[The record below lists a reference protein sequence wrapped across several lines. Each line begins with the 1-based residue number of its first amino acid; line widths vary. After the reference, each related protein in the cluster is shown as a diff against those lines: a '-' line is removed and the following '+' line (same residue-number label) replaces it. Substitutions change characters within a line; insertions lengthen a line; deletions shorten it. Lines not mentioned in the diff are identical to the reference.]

1 MENKRKIERL
11 TNEET
16 IALNKQSE
24 NFKKSLQERKNKIP
38 EILYVLYSQR
48 ELLRIR
54 SEIGRLNIPLNFN
67 IPLHDLIQNLSVW
80 CPELSVKYMLK
91 PCIQVNNYA
100 FSKIAGTNKGI
111 FYRLTMFLW
120 KFSFVRKLH
129 KKLKIN
135 LRLFNSALE
144 TEILSLQGY
153 RMSELSSFNDSDD
166 VIHSFTEIVDNL
178 QKIVPEKYAELAD
191 AINDYNEAAIA
202 FYEATQQNYE
212 KLTLN

>member
-1 MENKRKIERL
+1 MENKRNIGRL
-11 TNEET
+11 TKEET

-24 NFKKSLQERKNKIP
+24 NFKQSLKERKNKIP

-48 ELLRIR
+48 ELLKIR
-54 SEIGRLNIPLNFN
+54 SEIGRFNIPLNFN

-100 FSKIAGTNKGI
+100 FSKIAGRNKGI

-135 LRLFNSALE
+135 PRLFNSALE

-178 QKIVPEKYAELAD
+178 QKIVPEKYAELSD

>member
-1 MENKRKIERL
+1 MENKRKIGRL

-54 SEIGRLNIPLNFN
+54 SEIGRLNIPLHFN

-178 QKIVPEKYAELAD
+178 QKIVPEKYAELSD

>member
-1 MENKRKIERL
+1 MENKRKIGRL

-54 SEIGRLNIPLNFN
+54 SEIGRLNIPLHFN

-135 LRLFNSALE
+135 PRLFKSALE

>member
-1 MENKRKIERL
+1 MENKRNIGRL
-11 TNEET
+11 TKEET

-24 NFKKSLQERKNKIP
+24 NFKQSLKERKNKIP

-48 ELLRIR
+48 ELLKIR
-54 SEIGRLNIPLNFN
+54 SEIGRFNIPLNFN

-135 LRLFNSALE
+135 PRLFKSALE